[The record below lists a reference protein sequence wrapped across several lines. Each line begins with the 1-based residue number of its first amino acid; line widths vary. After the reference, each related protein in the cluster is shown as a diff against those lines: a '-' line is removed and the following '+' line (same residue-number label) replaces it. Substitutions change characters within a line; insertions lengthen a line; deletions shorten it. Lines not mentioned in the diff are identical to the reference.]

1 MVFLVFRHT
10 CISAPKTFA
19 YYAFLARFD
28 GISVER
34 FGQAVARILARL
46 RLAKIPIQLGIY
58 CTQIR
63 PNNHDIL
70 AISGQ

>member
-34 FGQAVARILARL
+34 FGQAVARITINTIRTEFIVP
-46 RLAKIPIQLGIY
+46 KFG
-58 CTQIR
+58 QI
-63 PNNHDIL
+63 IT
-70 AISGQ
+70 IS